1 MAENEPSTDQE
12 EPTSPAMTPEEAVR
26 RTPDEVATAVEDMP
40 STEGAAVLSNIDP
53 EQAAEVAE
61 ILDPS
66 TAAKL
71 ISQMDP
77 AGAAEVIAGMEA
89 PEAAMVLTEVDPD
102 DRVDILSLLPRE
114 KHDAVVRELE
124 PEEAADV
131 RTLEQYPPDTAGG
144 IMTTQVTALYEYLTV
159 DDAIAMLRKLSAE
172 LEQMFYV
179 YVINRSGKLVGVLS
193 MRDMILARPT
203 QRLRDIM
210 IRNVRSVPVTMDQED
225 VARLMRQ
232 YGYLAVP
239 VVDASNKLL
248 GLITADDV
256 QDVLI
261 EEATEDVQKLFGAG
275 AEERLTSPWQLSFR
289 SRVWWLILNLGTA
302 FLAGYV
308 VGIFE
313 RTIELLPM
321 LAIYMPII
329 AGMGG
334 NASAQAMAVSVRGLS
349 MARIDK
355 RVLRHV
361 LFRELIVGLLSGL
374 VIGAIT
380 ASVALAWQ
388 GDPYLGLVVALA
400 LIFNHLLASTSGA
413 LIPFIMRKL
422 GFDPAQSATIF
433 ATTVTDIAGFFAL
446 LGLAELL
453 MR

>member
-1 MAENEPSTDQE
+1 MADNENNADHDEPVKPSM
-12 EPTSPAMTPEEAVR
+12 SPEEAER
-26 RTPDEVATAVEDMP
+26 RSPDEVATAVEDM
-40 STEGAAVLSNIDP
+40 SSSEGAAVLSNIDP

-66 TAAKL
+66 TAAEV
-71 ISQMDP
+71 ISQMDS
-77 AGAAEVIAGMEA
+77 ASAAEVIAEMES

-114 KHDAVVRELE
+114 KHDEVVSELE
-124 PEEAADV
+124 PEDAADV
-131 RTLEQYPPDTAGG
+131 KSLEQYPPDTAGG
-144 IMTTQVTALYEYLTV
+144 IMTTQVTALYEHLTV
-159 DDAIAMLRKLSAE
+159 DDAISLLRKLSAE

-179 YVINRSGKLVGVLS
+179 YVINRAGELVGVLS

-203 QRLRDIM
+203 QRLHDIM
-210 IRNVRSVPVTMDQED
+210 IRKVRSVPVTMDQEE
-225 VARLMRQ
+225 VARVMRQ
-232 YGYLAVP
+232 FGYLAVP
-239 VVDASNKLL
+239 VVDANNKLL

-256 QDVLI
+256 QDVLL

-313 RTIELLPM
+313 KTIELLPM
-321 LAIYMPII
+321 LAIYMPIV

-334 NASAQAMAVSVRGLS
+334 NASAQAMAVSVRGL
-349 MARIDK
+349 AVGRVNR

-361 LFRELIVGLLSGL
+361 LFRELIVGLLSG
-374 VIGAIT
+374 VIIGAIT
-380 ASVALAWQ
+380 ASIALAWQ
-388 GDPYLGLVVALA
+388 RDPYLGLVVALA
-400 LIFNHLLASTSGA
+400 LVFNHLLASTSGA
-413 LIPFIMRKL
+413 LIPFIMKNL

-433 ATTVTDIAGFFAL
+433 ATTLTDVAGFFAL